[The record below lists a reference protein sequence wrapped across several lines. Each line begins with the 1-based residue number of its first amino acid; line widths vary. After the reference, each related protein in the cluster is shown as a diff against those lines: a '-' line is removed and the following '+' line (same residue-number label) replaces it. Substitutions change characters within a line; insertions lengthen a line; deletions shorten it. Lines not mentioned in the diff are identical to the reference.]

1 MRLLSV
7 LFSRIALLLML
18 ATAFAWPAMAE
29 KRVALVIGNG
39 NYLKAAELKNPVND
53 ASDMAE
59 KLKSLGFDVVS
70 GTNLGHKKLL
80 ETVKDFSTRIE
91 GADVALFF
99 YAGHAVQ
106 VDGVNYIAPIDTDIA
121 RESDLDF
128 ETISLELIR
137 RQMERSAT
145 TSIVLLDACRD
156 NPLTRRLGLRTRSTA
171 SSKGLARLEPAAE
184 GTFIAFATQPDNV
197 ALDGKGR
204 NSPFTSALLKNIDRE
219 GVEISAMMTDVRRD
233 VYETTDQ
240 QQLPWTNSSLLGLF
254 YFNPQKEVA
263 AKEPA
268 PASDDATNDARNQ
281 ELKQLEQESA
291 DWTIAEK
298 SGDAAIIRQFLEK
311 YPNGVYARLA
321 RFSLER
327 LTSTTADKAEN
338 QQVASLEKPADTRSQ
353 QESDPTPQVAA
364 RDKEAEKELVRS
376 IQSELSRVGCD
387 AGKADGI
394 WGRKSEQAVSRY
406 AKHGGL
412 KLTSLEP
419 DESLLKTLQKDKGR
433 ICPLN
438 CSAREVEKN
447 GECVAKTCESGF
459 RLNNAGECVSA
470 PVAAKKVPAQKRAS
484 PTKRT
489 TTTKR
494 SGGNCFKFNGQ
505 LICD

>member
-1 MRLLSV
+1 M
-7 LFSRIALLLML
+7 
-18 ATAFAWPAMAE
+18 
-29 KRVALVIGNG
+29 
-39 NYLKAAELKNPVND
+39 
-53 ASDMAE
+53 
-59 KLKSLGFDVVS
+59 S

-91 GADVALFF
+91 ADVARCSSMQAMQFRRSTGSTISPYRYGYCTRIRLRLRDHF
-99 YAGHAVQ
+99 AGT
-106 VDGVNYIAPIDTDIA
+106 DTSPDGTLGVNQHRPYWMPNVITDPL
-121 RESDLDF
+121 DL
-128 ETISLELIR
+128 
-137 RQMERSAT
+137 
-145 TSIVLLDACRD
+145 
-156 NPLTRRLGLRTRSTA
+156 PRTRST
-171 SSKGLARLEPAAE
+171 SNSKGLARLEPAAE

-268 PASDDATNDARNQ
+268 PASGDATSDARNQ

-327 LTSTTADKAEN
+327 LTSTTANKAEN
-338 QQVASLEKPADTRSQ
+338 QQLASLEKPADTRSQ

-364 RDKEAEKELVRS
+364 GDKEAEKELVRS

-412 KLTSLEP
+412 KLTSLDP
-419 DESLLKTLQKDKGR
+419 DESLLKTLQNDKGR

-447 GECVAKTCESGF
+447 GQCVAKTCESGF

>member
-1 MRLLSV
+1 MASVNFILSRVFTALALAMV
-7 LFSRIALLLML
+7 L
-18 ATAFAWPAMAE
+18 AWPAQAD

-39 NYLKAAELKNPVND
+39 NYIKASELKNPVND
-53 ASDMAE
+53 ASDMAA

-70 GTNLGHKKLL
+70 GTDLGHKKLL
-80 ETVKDFSTRIE
+80 ETVKDFSARIE

-106 VDGVNYIAPIDTDIA
+106 VDGVNYIAPVDTDIA
-121 RESDLDF
+121 READLDF

-219 GVEISAMMTDVRRD
+219 GIEISAMMTDVRRD
-233 VYETTDQ
+233 VYESTDQ

-263 AKEPA
+263 ANKPT
-268 PASDDATNDARNQ
+268 PDANKAGDEARNA
-281 ELKQLEQESA
+281 ELKKIGQEAAAWDS
-291 DWTIAEK
+291 AEK
-298 SGDAAIIRQFLEK
+298 SGDAASIRQFLET
-311 YPNGVYARLA
+311 YPDGVYARLA
-321 RFSLER
+321 RFTLER
-327 LTSTTADKAEN
+327 LTSATAESSEN
-338 QQVASLEKPADTRSQ
+338 QQVASLEKPADARAQ
-353 QESDPTPQVAA
+353 QESDATAQAA
-364 RDKEAEKELVRS
+364 ATDKQAEKALVRS
-376 IQSELSRVGCD
+376 IQTELSRVGCD

-412 KLTSLEP
+412 KLSSLDP
-419 DESLLKTLQKDKGR
+419 DESLLRSLQQDKGR
-433 ICPLN
+433 ICPLV

-447 GECVAKTCESGF
+447 GKCIAKTCESGF
-459 RLNNAGECVSA
+459 RLNNAGDCVSV
-470 PVAAKKVPAQKRAS
+470 PVAAKKVPVQKRAS
-484 PTKRT
+484 PSRATSPA
-489 TTTKR
+489 KR
-494 SGGNCFKFNGQ
+494 SSGNCFKFNGQ